1 MATIVVLDNFLEFVV
16 FHINEK
22 SCTSAEEIILLP
34 CSLEFNPIHYK
45 NFLYLQQIAVSH
57 ILHVPKQWLF
67 QGYKALPLLWFVCC
81 HYGEDLQML
90 VRFQFRK
97 TPLQSFEQQKKNTIK
112 HKLVDFLRSISSL
125 VLHVLYNNAS
135 KREIVCLVIWIVF
148 VEFGLTRFPLPFCAV
163 WARIII
169 ESCL

>member
-1 MATIVVLDNFLEFVV
+1 MRIYRCCSGS
-16 FHINEK
+16 EK
-22 SCTSAEEIILLP
+22 
-34 CSLEFNPIHYK
+34 NP
-45 NFLYLQQIAVSH
+45 L
-57 ILHVPKQWLF
+57 
-67 QGYKALPLLWFVCC
+67 QGY
-81 HYGEDLQML
+81 
-90 VRFQFRK
+90 
-97 TPLQSFEQQKKNTIK
+97 EQYEKNTFK

-135 KREIVCLVIWIVF
+135 KKEIVCLVIWIVF